1 MRMTMINTHKA
12 YLALQQA
19 GVADKQAE
27 VMVEIFAEMQQENS
41 LTKIDLSQ
49 AMEGVVRMQHATNNR
64 IDNLEQR
71 FDHFEKDVTGQFQ
84 TIYKHFEKID
94 ERFEKIDER
103 FEKIDERFE
112 KIDERFEKIDER
124 FEKIDQRFEKIDQ
137 KFEKLDIR
145 LGAMDQRM
153 DQNFTA
159 LKKDSQWLKGILMA
173 IVCTMI
179 PATAK
184 YMFMS

>member
-41 LTKIDLSQ
+41 LTKVDLSQ
-49 AMEGVVRMQHATNNR
+49 AMESVVRMQHATNNR

-84 TIYKHFEKID
+84 TMDIRFDKID
-94 ERFEKIDER
+94 ERFEKIN
-103 FEKIDERFE
+103 
-112 KIDERFEKIDER
+112 
-124 FEKIDQRFEKIDQ
+124 Q

-159 LKKDSQWLKGILMA
+159 LKKDSQWLKGIMMA
-173 IVCTMI
+173 IVCTLI
-179 PATAK
+179 PAAAK

>member
-1 MRMTMINTHKA
+1 MTMINTHKA

-41 LTKIDLSQ
+41 LTKVDLSQ
-49 AMEGVVRMQHATNNR
+49 AMESVVRMQHATNNR

-84 TIYKHFEKID
+84 TMDIRFDKID
-94 ERFEKIDER
+94 ERFEKIN
-103 FEKIDERFE
+103 
-112 KIDERFEKIDER
+112 
-124 FEKIDQRFEKIDQ
+124 Q

-159 LKKDSQWLKGILMA
+159 LKKDSQWLKGIMMA
-173 IVCTMI
+173 IVCTLI
-179 PATAK
+179 PAAAK

>member
-1 MRMTMINTHKA
+1 MTMINTHKA

-64 IDNLEQR
+64 LDNLEQR

-103 FEKIDERFE
+103 
-112 KIDERFEKIDER
+112 
-124 FEKIDQRFEKIDQ
+124 
-137 KFEKLDIR
+137 FEKLDIR

-184 YMFMS
+184 YMFMN

>member
-1 MRMTMINTHKA
+1 MTMINTHKA

-71 FDHFEKDVTGQFQ
+71 FDHFEKDVTDQFQ
-84 TIYKHFEKID
+84 TIYKH
-94 ERFEKIDER
+94 
-103 FEKIDERFE
+103 FE

-184 YMFMS
+184 YMFMN

>member
-49 AMEGVVRMQHATNNR
+49 AMEGVMRMQHASNNR

-84 TIYKHFEKID
+84 TIYMHFDKID

-103 FEKIDERFE
+103 FD
-112 KIDERFEKIDER
+112 
-124 FEKIDQRFEKIDQ
+124 KIDQR
-137 KFEKLDIR
+137 FEKLDIR
-145 LGAMDQRM
+145 LGAMDKRM

>member
-1 MRMTMINTHKA
+1 MTMINTHKA

-41 LTKIDLSQ
+41 LTKVDLSQ
-49 AMEGVVRMQHATNNR
+49 AVESVVRMQHATNNR

-84 TIYKHFEKID
+84 TMDIRFDKID
-94 ERFEKIDER
+94 ERFEKIN
-103 FEKIDERFE
+103 
-112 KIDERFEKIDER
+112 
-124 FEKIDQRFEKIDQ
+124 Q

-159 LKKDSQWLKGILMA
+159 LKKDSQWLKGIMMA
-173 IVCTMI
+173 IVCTLI
-179 PATAK
+179 PAAAK

>member
-1 MRMTMINTHKA
+1 MTMINTHKA

-64 IDNLEQR
+64 IDSVVRMQHATNNRIDNLEQR

-84 TIYKHFEKID
+84 TIYKH
-94 ERFEKIDER
+94 

>member
-84 TIYKHFEKID
+84 TIYMHFDKID
-94 ERFEKIDER
+94 ERFD
-103 FEKIDERFE
+103 
-112 KIDERFEKIDER
+112 
-124 FEKIDQRFEKIDQ
+124 KIDQR
-137 KFEKLDIR
+137 FEKLDIR
-145 LGAMDQRM
+145 LGAMDQHM

>member
-64 IDNLEQR
+64 LDNLEQR

-103 FEKIDERFE
+103 
-112 KIDERFEKIDER
+112 
-124 FEKIDQRFEKIDQ
+124 
-137 KFEKLDIR
+137 FEKLDIR

-184 YMFMS
+184 YMFMN